1 MEPEITP
8 NAPVEQTAPKVSKF
22 TIILIALIVISAGF
36 LGYLVYK
43 SNAESNTTTPST
55 DSETIAE
62 PVPTTNTPGTTSST
76 DTSAPVTPIPTTV
89 PLAASTS
96 STNVVPSGK
105 SFTAAQVAEKNTK
118 TSCWTIISGNVYDI
132 TSYVPNH
139 PGGEAEI
146 LKICGKYGTVLFA
159 KPMEHKEG
167 SASDILA
174 GFKIGTLAEAIQN

>member
-43 SNAESNTTTPST
+43 SNAESNKTATTS
-55 DSETIAE
+55 DSAKVAE
-62 PVPTTNTPGTTSST
+62 PVPSTDAPRSIAPPTPTTPPAGSTPAPNFIPTGTTY
-76 DTSAPVTPIPTTV
+76 TV
-89 PLAASTS
+89 
-96 STNVVPSGK
+96 
-105 SFTAAQVAEKNTK
+105 AQVAEKNTK
-118 TSCWTIISGNVYDI
+118 SSCWTIINGDVYDI

-146 LKICGKYGTVLFA
+146 VKICGKDGTQLFA

-167 SASDILA
+167 GASDVLA
-174 GFKIGTLAEAIQN
+174 GFKIGTLAK